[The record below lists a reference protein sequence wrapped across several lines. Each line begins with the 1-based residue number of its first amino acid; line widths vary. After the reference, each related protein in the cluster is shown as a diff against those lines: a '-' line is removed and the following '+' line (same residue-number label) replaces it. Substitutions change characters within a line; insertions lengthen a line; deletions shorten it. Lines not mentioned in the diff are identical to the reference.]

1 MAIQLHMRTTFCDP
15 FVDVYISDTGSGIL
29 DEIKSKI
36 FDPFFTT
43 RALPHLQTSD
53 QRALYE
59 KIF

>member
-1 MAIQLHMRTTFCDP
+1 MGRQLSMRTTLCDP
-15 FVDVYISDTGSGIL
+15 FVDVYISNTAPRIL

-43 RALPHLQTSD
+43 QALPHLQTSD